1 MGLPARPTIEMN
13 RWQEDWSVLAD
24 PSLRTE
30 PFDDLKYIPLSP
42 DDPQS
47 YVSLGLDLRE
57 RFESLNAA
65 TFGVGGIPVQ
75 NYVLDREYIHADIRP
90 NQNWQIFIQLQDDYA
105 PGKSIITPV
114 DRDPLD
120 LAQGFIA
127 YTGDL
132 AGGEVKVRVGRQEMA
147 FDLQR
152 FVSIRDGPNVRQ
164 AYDAAWFDWE
174 KDPWRIISFWS
185 EPVIYVPQG
194 VFNDYSNGQFQ
205 FGGFRV
211 ERRDVR
217 TGTPQCLLCALRS
230 RQFAFSLCQRP
241 RTARHLRCALCR
253 RLRRMG
259 LGPRVNGPDRKR
271 RRQNGPR
278 LGAGNTGR
286 LHIRRC
292 KLAPPSGASGRR
304 GVG

>member
-1 MGLPARPTIEMN
+1 MDLPARPTIGMN
-13 RWQEDWSVLAD
+13 RWPEDWSVLAD

-30 PFDDLKYIPLSP
+30 PLDNLKYIPLSP
-42 DDPQS
+42 DDPKS
-47 YVSLGLDLRE
+47 YASLGLTLRE

-65 TFGVGGIPVQ
+65 TFGVGGIPIQ
-75 NYVLDREYIHADIRP
+75 NYLLDREYIHADMRP
-90 NQNWQIFIQLQDDYA
+90 NQNWQIFVQLQNDYA

-120 LAQGFIA
+120 LAQGFVT

-132 AGGEVKVRVGRQEMA
+132 ADGEVKARIGRQEMA

-185 EPVIYVPQG
+185 HTVIYINRG

-205 FGGFRV
+205 FGGF
-211 ERRDVR
+211 
-217 TGTPQCLLCALRS
+217 
-230 RQFAFSLCQRP
+230 
-241 RTARHLRCALCR
+241 
-253 RLRRMG
+253 
-259 LGPRVNGPDRKR
+259 
-271 RRQNGPR
+271 
-278 LGAGNTGR
+278 
-286 LHIRRC
+286 
-292 KLAPPSGASGRR
+292 
-304 GVG
+304 